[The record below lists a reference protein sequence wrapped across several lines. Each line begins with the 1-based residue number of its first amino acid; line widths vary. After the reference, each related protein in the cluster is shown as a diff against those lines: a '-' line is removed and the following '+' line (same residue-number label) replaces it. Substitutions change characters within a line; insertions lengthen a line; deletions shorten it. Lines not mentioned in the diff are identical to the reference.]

1 MKKSLRKLYID
12 ERKNLSD
19 KYKAES
25 GKEIE
30 KKFLSTEE
38 YKNSSKIFIYINMKN
53 EAPTVGIIKQALKD
67 GKKVAVPVTLTN
79 REMFFVYIDG
89 LDNLVKTKIGVYDPK
104 AERKD
109 EALPD
114 EQTLLAVPGVAFDIE
129 GKRMGYGGGYH
140 DTYIEKYD
148 VKNTVAL
155 AFDMQIKE
163 SIPTEKH
170 DKAMKLIITE
180 KSIIGGKG
188 NEQID

>member
-1 MKKSLRKLYID
+1 MNRKPKERTKLY
-12 ERKNLSD
+12 R
-19 KYKAES
+19 
-25 GKEIE
+25 
-30 KKFLSTEE
+30 
-38 YKNSSKIFIYINMKN
+38 
-53 EAPTVGIIKQALKD
+53 
-67 GKKVAVPVTLTN
+67 TN
-79 REMFFVYIDG
+79 RRFWQYPES
-89 LDNLVKTKIGVYDPK
+89 
-104 AERKD
+104 
-109 EALPD
+109 
-114 EQTLLAVPGVAFDIE
+114 AFDIE
-129 GKRMGYGGGYH
+129 GKRMGYGGGYY

>member
-12 ERKNLSD
+12 ERKNLSN

-89 LDNLVKTKIGVYDPK
+89 LDNLVKTKIGVYEPK

-129 GKRMGYGGGYH
+129 GKIMGKSRGY
-140 DTYIEKYD
+140 
-148 VKNTVAL
+148 
-155 AFDMQIKE
+155 
-163 SIPTEKH
+163 
-170 DKAMKLIITE
+170 
-180 KSIIGGKG
+180 
-188 NEQID
+188 

>member
-1 MKKSLRKLYID
+1 MITSVNNGQV
-12 ERKNLSD
+12 KNTIQL
-19 KYKAES
+19 
-25 GKEIE
+25 
-30 KKFLSTEE
+30 
-38 YKNSSKIFIYINMKN
+38 N
-53 EAPTVGIIKQALKD
+53 Q
-67 GKKVAVPVTLTN
+67 
-79 REMFFVYIDG
+79 
-89 LDNLVKTKIGVYDPK
+89 KTK
-104 AERKD
+104 ARR
-109 EALPD
+109 
-114 EQTLLAVPGVAFDIE
+114 EQGLFVAE
-129 GKRMGYGGGYH
+129 GKRMGYGGGYY